1 MRLIEEAFTKMITI
15 FADDPYSQ
23 QAISITPAE
32 ARELRDL
39 LNAADLDS
47 NEFQD
52 RESQHLRLLTLY
64 NGHCLPSIDRK
75 TAADYINLIGPR
87 FYFEVWQCL
96 DNGESK
102 QVGEL

>member
-1 MRLIEEAFTKMITI
+1 MRIREEAFTKMITV
-15 FADDPYSQ
+15 FADDPFSQ
-23 QAISITPAE
+23 QAIVITPAE
-32 ARELRDL
+32 ARQLRDL

-47 NEFQD
+47 SPAQD

-75 TAADYINLIGPR
+75 TAADFINLIGPR
-87 FYFEVWQCL
+87 FYFEVHQCL